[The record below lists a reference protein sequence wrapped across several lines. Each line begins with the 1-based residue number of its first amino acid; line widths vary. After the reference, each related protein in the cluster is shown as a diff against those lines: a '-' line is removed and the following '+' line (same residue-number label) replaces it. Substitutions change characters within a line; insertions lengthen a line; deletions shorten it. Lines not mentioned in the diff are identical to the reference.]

1 MKEAKIKVAGMNCNH
16 CKISVETGLNK
27 VQGVNLAIA
36 DIINGEVALKGD
48 TIDLIKVKEVVE
60 NLGYHYNGE
69 II

>member
-16 CKISVETGLNK
+16 CKITVESGLKK

-36 DIINGEVALKGD
+36 DIINGEVTLKGD
-48 TIDLIKVKEVVE
+48 TINLIKVKEVIE

-69 II
+69 TT